1 MSHEQHG
8 LEAKGAATVGGED
21 EDAMRSWTEQSPSAS
36 TTAARISLGPSK

>member
-1 MSHEQHG
+1 VSHEQHS

-36 TTAARISLGPSK
+36 TKAAHISLGPSK

>member
-1 MSHEQHG
+1 MSHEQHS